1 MVQTVLAGPSVTSAQ
16 RPSGRSFLLDLLKA
30 TGCLLIV
37 LHHMAFY
44 GPMADVVVRA
54 WPSGIG
60 WLAEHARLAVQMF
73 LVCSGF
79 LTAQS
84 LAAMPAL
91 SWRAL
96 GQASSRRYL
105 RLAVPLLA
113 ALSFTV
119 LVSELIRPGFVH
131 ESLSAPPSWPQALAH
146 VLLLQHLLDL
156 EALSAGVWYVA
167 VDVQLFVLALLLLW
181 LAQSLQRRVGGSVGR
196 WQAVLTG
203 VLVLMSLSH
212 WTHDDALDDTALYFW
227 GAYGMGWL
235 AWQVRQLRQPAA
247 AWGLL
252 LVLGVLCFA
261 LDARFRALTA
271 WGSAALLMVA
281 PAAWLQGAVPQPA
294 VRESVWEGAVSWL
307 SRISYAVFVVHFG
320 VCLVVNF
327 AFRLWWP
334 DAVAINALG
343 MLAALLLSLFAGH
356 VLHRCTEQGAAS
368 WRRWMAWAGTFMA
381 SVGLAMALAA

>member
-1 MVQTVLAGPSVTSAQ
+1 MARTVLAGPSVSFVQ

-44 GPMADVVVRA
+44 GPMAEVVARA
-54 WPSGIG
+54 WPSGIA

-84 LAAMPAL
+84 LAAMSAL
-91 SWRAL
+91 SWGAL

-113 ALSFTV
+113 ALSLTV

-131 ESLSAPPSWPQALAH
+131 ASLSAPPSWSQAWAH
-146 VLLLQHLLDL
+146 VFLLQHLLDL

-167 VDVQLFVLALLLLW
+167 VDLQLFVLALLLLW
-181 LAQSLQRRVGGSVGR
+181 LAQSLQRRIGGSLWG
-196 WQAVLTG
+196 WQAVLTS

-212 WTHDDALDDTALYFW
+212 WTHDEALDDTALYFW

-235 AWQVRQLRQPAA
+235 AWQVRQLRYPAV

-252 LVLGVLCFA
+252 LVSGLICFA
-261 LDARFRALTA
+261 LDARFRAMTA
-271 WGSAALLMVA
+271 WASAAMLMVA
-281 PAAWLQGAVPQPA
+281 PSAWLQGAAPQVA
-294 VRESVWEGAVSWL
+294 GLASIWRSAVSWL
-307 SRISYAVFVVHFG
+307 SRISYAVFVLHFG
-320 VCLVVNF
+320 VCLLVNF
-327 AFRLWWP
+327 AVHRWWP
-334 DAVAINALG
+334 HGVAMNAAG
-343 MLAALLLSLFAGH
+343 MLAALLLSLLAGH

-368 WRRWMAWAGTFMA
+368 WKRWIAWAGAFMA
-381 SVGLAMALAA
+381 STGMAIALAA